1 MWQEPVFQC
10 ILCQSEHH
18 ATPAN
23 PSLFQQCDFQS
34 LRHNVFWHKDLEEEI
49 WRQSHTLRIQ
59 ANGTRNF
66 GILQQKTGGEFESKF
81 QNHLLYL
88 DLRQVLPGDSDC
100 RVNSVPARQ
109 FGEIADFLSE
119 LQIPHHNCRAQI
131 EDRKALVFQDIDTY
145 RKLKLYFIKS
155 SALNFMK
162 LWFYSFGLFNQLL
175 KQVKIYHE

>member
-1 MWQEPVFQC
+1 MEPGTLAFFNKKLVGDLNQNSRTISC
-10 ILCQSEHH
+10 IWICAKCS
-18 ATPAN
+18 P
-23 PSLFQQCDFQS
+23 
-34 LRHNVFWHKDLEEEI
+34 V
-49 WRQSHTLRIQ
+49 
-59 ANGTRNF
+59 
-66 GILQQKTGGEFESKF
+66 
-81 QNHLLYL
+81 
-88 DLRQVLPGDSDC
+88 DSDC

-131 EDRKALVFQDIDTY
+131 EDRKALVFQDIDTS

-155 SALNFMK
+155 SVLNMK